1 MMTASGCQVNCYRD
15 PSGTHHNLGMSNDFG
30 SYPGDASRNPG
41 HGAPQ
46 QPYGQQQYGQQQ
58 YGQQPPSYGYAPPG
72 YGAPQGPPPPSGKI
86 KPGIGWIVGVWLLA
100 LVSIIVGIGGFA
112 GGLFNA
118 VTDAAPTQTFAPGQ
132 ATTVRIDPA
141 DKPAIYVA
149 TGGPTRFE
157 CTLKGG
163 TGTPSLQK
171 PDIQQTVAGSDGVT
185 WEMGL
190 RVGVDQ
196 AGDYQVQCSAE
207 PAEGT
212 TFGVGKE
219 LAADSL
225 VGGVLA
231 LFLIP
236 AVGILLAI
244 VVTIVV
250 LVKRS
255 NARKRRAAAVPVGQW
270 GQPGPYGG

>member
-1 MMTASGCQVNCYRD
+1 
-15 PSGTHHNLGMSNDFG
+15 MSNDFG
-30 SYPGDASRNPG
+30 SYPGDASRGPG
-41 HGAPQ
+41 HGGPQ
-46 QPYGQQQYGQQQ
+46 QPYGQQYGQQQPGQQYGQQP

-72 YGAPQGPPPPSGKI
+72 YGAPQGPPPSGKI

-100 LVSIIVGIGGFA
+100 LVSIVVGIGGFA
-112 GGLFNA
+112 GGILGA
-118 VTDAAPTQTFAPGQ
+118 VTDAAPTRTFAPGET
-132 ATTVRIDPA
+132 ATVALDPA

-149 TGGPTRFE
+149 TGGPTKFE
-157 CTLKGG
+157 CTLTGG
-163 TGTPSLQK
+163 TSTPRLQK

-196 AGDYQVQCSAE
+196 AGDYQVQCSAD
-207 PAEGT
+207 PADGT
-212 TFGVGKE
+212 TFGVGRE
-219 LAADSL
+219 LSADSL
-225 VGGVLA
+225 VGGVAA

-236 AVGILLAI
+236 GIGILLAI

-255 NARKRRAAAVPVGQW
+255 GARKRQAAAASSMGQW
-270 GQPGPYGG
+270 GQPGPYGR

>member
-1 MMTASGCQVNCYRD
+1 
-15 PSGTHHNLGMSNDFG
+15 MSNDFG

-46 QPYGQQQYGQQQ
+46 QPYGQQYGQQQ

-86 KPGIGWIVGVWLLA
+86 KPSIGWIVGVWLLA
-100 LVSIIVGIGGFA
+100 LVSIVVGIGGFA

-132 ATTVRIDPA
+132 AATVKIDPA

-149 TGGPTRFE
+149 TGGPTQFE

-196 AGDYQVQCSAE
+196 AGDYQVQCSAD

-236 AVGILLAI
+236 AIGILLAI

-250 LVKRS
+250 LVRRS
-255 NARKRRAAAVPVGQW
+255 GARKRRAAAVPVGQW

>member
-1 MMTASGCQVNCYRD
+1 
-15 PSGTHHNLGMSNDFG
+15 MSNDFS
-30 SYPGDASRNPG
+30 SYPGDASRGPG
-41 HGAPQ
+41 HGGPQ
-46 QPYGQQQYGQQQ
+46 QPYGQQSHGQPPPGQPQYGQQPSGQPQ

-72 YGAPQGPPPPSGKI
+72 YGAPQGSPPPSGKI

-112 GGLFNA
+112 GGILGA
-118 VTDAAPTQTFAPGQ
+118 VTDASPTRTFAPNEA
-132 ATTVRIDPA
+132 ATVTLDPA

-149 TGGPTRFE
+149 TGGPTKFE
-157 CTLKGG
+157 CTLTGG
-163 TGTPSLQK
+163 TSTPRLQK
-171 PDIQQTVAGSDGVT
+171 PDVQQTVAGSDGVT

-196 AGDYQVQCSAE
+196 AGEYQVQCSAD

-212 TFGVGKE
+212 TFGVGRE
-219 LAADSL
+219 LSADSL
-225 VGGVLA
+225 VGGVAA

-236 AVGILLAI
+236 GIGILLAI

-255 NARKRRAAAVPVGQW
+255 GARKRQAAAASMGQW
-270 GQPGPYGG
+270 GQPGPYGR